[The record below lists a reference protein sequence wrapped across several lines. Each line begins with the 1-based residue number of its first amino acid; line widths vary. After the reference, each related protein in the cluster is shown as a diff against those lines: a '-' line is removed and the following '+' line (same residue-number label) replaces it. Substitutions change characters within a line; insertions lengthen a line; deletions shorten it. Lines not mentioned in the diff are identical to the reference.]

1 MRKPTTWE
9 VRNAWVASF
18 DILGFKNF
26 ANVKGDSFAAKMIRE
41 DYETVLEHLEIS
53 VDLKSLGTV
62 SYLWLS
68 DTFVMFSDDDSAS
81 SYRVIQYAA
90 KHFIEE
96 CLYSGVPI
104 RGAISVGSLVTSDD
118 NRSIMGEAFIDAYV
132 TGEDQD
138 WIGLLLSERAITKAQ
153 SLGFEPSRH
162 NFVSSLDIPMRKIP
176 AASVMAYRFQNGA
189 ANFSSP
195 LLPILENMK
204 RGAGLTFEKKYD
216 RTMEFIKCNYCHIK
230 DSN

>member
-41 DYETVLEHLEIS
+41 DYETVLEHLESS

-138 WIGLLLSERAITKAQ
+138 WIGLLLSERAIT
-153 SLGFEPSRH
+153 
-162 NFVSSLDIPMRKIP
+162 
-176 AASVMAYRFQNGA
+176 
-189 ANFSSP
+189 
-195 LLPILENMK
+195 
-204 RGAGLTFEKKYD
+204 
-216 RTMEFIKCNYCHIK
+216 
-230 DSN
+230 

>member
-68 DTFVMFSDDDSAS
+68 DTFVMFPMTI
-81 SYRVIQYAA
+81 V
-90 KHFIEE
+90 
-96 CLYSGVPI
+96 
-104 RGAISVGSLVTSDD
+104 
-118 NRSIMGEAFIDAYV
+118 
-132 TGEDQD
+132 
-138 WIGLLLSERAITKAQ
+138 LLLI
-153 SLGFEPSRH
+153 
-162 NFVSSLDIPMRKIP
+162 V
-176 AASVMAYRFQNGA
+176 
-189 ANFSSP
+189 
-195 LLPILENMK
+195 
-204 RGAGLTFEKKYD
+204 
-216 RTMEFIKCNYCHIK
+216 
-230 DSN
+230 